1 MQTWLMLG
9 SFGSALPKGA
19 FQSSHGLGFLLGQ
32 GADGLVVL
40 AHGLRSGVRP
50 EFFRNSHWA
59 IPMGSAIEMDVVV
72 AIIVK
77 SPGIY
82 KSWAD
87 MNHMSNMVF
96 VIFFP
101 CAVVFS
107 LAVSSVAS
115 ALYGG

>member
-1 MQTWLMLG
+1 
-9 SFGSALPKGA
+9 
-19 FQSSHGLGFLLGQ
+19 
-32 GADGLVVL
+32 
-40 AHGLRSGVRP
+40 
-50 EFFRNSHWA
+50 
-59 IPMGSAIEMDVVV
+59 MDVVV

-107 LAVSSVAS
+107 LAVSSAAA
-115 ALYGG
+115 ALYAGMMRHEETHLADWFVTWRHVLRIYIDNQRHAVQICLVE